1 MIFELMLGDLFVE
14 SNLMQKCFWLLWE
27 AHERINS
34 SQYIPYNFMQKVV
47 YIKFVR
53 ETQKKKGRE
62 NIKCCWI
69 PFVKATRLQIEI
81 ILREEMDYV
90 EQCLMNSI
98 RMS

>member
-1 MIFELMLGDLFVE
+1 
-14 SNLMQKCFWLLWE
+14 
-27 AHERINS
+27 
-34 SQYIPYNFMQKVV
+34 MQKVV

-90 EQCLMNSI
+90 QHFLMNLFSEQVI
-98 RMS
+98 IFIDMF

>member
-1 MIFELMLGDLFVE
+1 MFLTSLRGTREDKFLPIHPLQFHAKG
-14 SNLMQKCFWLLWE
+14 
-27 AHERINS
+27 RI
-34 SQYIPYNFMQKVV
+34 

-90 EQCLMNSI
+90 QHFLMNLLGLIISKYI
-98 RMS
+98 FSPFTKCEKRK

>member
-1 MIFELMLGDLFVE
+1 MFLTSLRGTREDKFLPIHPLQFHAKG
-14 SNLMQKCFWLLWE
+14 
-27 AHERINS
+27 RI
-34 SQYIPYNFMQKVV
+34 

-98 RMS
+98 YR